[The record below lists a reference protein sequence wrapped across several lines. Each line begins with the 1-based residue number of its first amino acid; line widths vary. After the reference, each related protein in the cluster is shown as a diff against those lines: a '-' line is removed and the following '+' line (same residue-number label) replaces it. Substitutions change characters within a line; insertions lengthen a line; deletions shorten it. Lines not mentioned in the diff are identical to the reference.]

1 MRRIYTP
8 PGIGLIFPL
17 SLRERVGVR
26 ERLPLRSLL
35 CCPIPN
41 LQSPIR
47 NPQSAI
53 PNPQSAIRNPQSPIR
68 NPQSAIRN
76 PQSPIPNPQSPIR
89 NPQSPIRNPQSAIRN
104 PQSAIPNPQSGEG
117 WGEGIN
123 VDMAPQCPS
132 LLRLWIRFRHLGVHI
147 FTPFDECLMQRSG
160 F

>member
-53 PNPQSAIRNPQSPIR
+53 PNLQSP
-68 NPQSAIRN
+68 
-76 PQSPIPNPQSPIR
+76 
-89 NPQSPIRNPQSAIRN
+89 IRN